1 MFGNVGCSLAMVSLA
16 IALNIN
22 ASTLKIPSSVKDF
35 YTLHLMINTMLH
47 SYKNPTFL
55 KASNKYYRRY

>member
-35 YTLHLMINTMLH
+35 YTLHLILCCTLTKIQH
-47 SYKNPTFL
+47 F
-55 KASNKYYRRY
+55 